1 MSKKN
6 NYFEVGHI
14 TNPLNVKFNGVVPVA
29 RSCKIIVPARVNTF
43 LCHHNYFAH
52 PPKPQIYPANS
63 INFSIGK
70 FTEAKVEVRQ
80 DKINVIHAPDKHVA
94 IIEHIIKVMQKTLGI
109 ETGFT
114 VYAKNLHNIIH
125 GGLGSS
131 SAITSAVAQA
141 INILMGNKLSVGEM
155 TKLLSQNYGEESP
168 KKGFVTAGIS
178 IGGSVAVALS
188 GKSSVIVGGESDIWS
203 LSNLPK
209 QYCAVLIYPKKIK
222 AISKSTDD
230 MLNKREFALLETV
243 DDGWGDIKEGL
254 LKTKIIPAINKKDYS
269 YLFRNIN
276 LYTIGAFGDIPSY
289 FNFRW
294 SFFGIAFDKLIFSI
308 FSKLFVELNIDE
320 NCFFVSSNGPLI
332 TIITK
337 HPKKVLTLLKDFNKG
352 YNIEKVALSGK
363 INYKLVN

>member
-1 MSKKN
+1 MSKKG
-6 NYFEVGHI
+6 NYFKIGHI
-14 TNPLNVKFNGVVPVA
+14 TNPLNVRFNGIVPVA
-29 RSCKIIVPARVNTF
+29 RSCSIVVPARVNTF

-52 PPKPQIYPANS
+52 PLKPQIYPANS
-63 INFSIGK
+63 VNFSIGK
-70 FTEAKVEVRQ
+70 FTKAKVEVRQ
-80 DKINVIHAPDKHVA
+80 DKINVIYAPDKNKA

-109 ETGFT
+109 ETCFT
-114 VYAKNLHNIIH
+114 VYANNLHNIIH

-141 INILMGNKLSVGEM
+141 INILMGNKLSVAEM

-168 KKGFVTAGIS
+168 QKGFVTAGIS

-188 GKSSVIVGGESDIWS
+188 GKSVVIVGGESEIWS

-209 QYCAVLIYPKKIK
+209 QYCAVLLYPKKIK
-222 AISKSTDD
+222 TISKATDD
-230 MLNKREFALLETV
+230 MLNKREFALLEVV
-243 DDGWGDIKEGL
+243 DDGWGSVKENL
-254 LKTKIIPAINKKDYS
+254 LKEKIIPAIKKKDYS
-269 YLFRNIN
+269 YLFRNMN

-294 SFFGIAFDKLIFSI
+294 SYFGIAFDKLIYSI
-308 FSKLFVELNIDE
+308 FSKLFCELKIDE

-337 HPKKVLTLLKDFNKG
+337 QPKKVLTLLKDFGGG
-352 YNIEKVALSGK
+352 YNIEKVELCNKTS
-363 INYKLVN
+363 YKLAK